1 MKPRLLGTYEPG
13 SPEWHAARRWR
24 IGGSEIAQVMG
35 WSRFGSRDDLLAAR
49 LNPIDKPP
57 TRAMLRGTV
66 LEPSVLS
73 WGAARHGYQYAD
85 GSNGT
90 YLHGVYDWAL
100 ANPDAIADSDGGAR
114 VLIECKTA
122 TDRSEDTGWGR
133 AGTDRI
139 PIAYRC
145 QVAWCM
151 AVLDLPEAHILVLAG
166 AHSGRPD
173 LHFSRYVVKRD
184 RPLEMKLLAAG
195 LAFIRELHQL
205 RDERNRDD

>member
-1 MKPRLLGTYEPG
+1 MQPRLLGPYVPG

-35 WSRFGSRDDLLAAR
+35 WSRFGSRDDLLAAK
-49 LNPIDKPP
+49 LTPVDKPP

-85 GSNGT
+85 GSDGT

-100 ANPDAIADSDGGAR
+100 ANPDAIADSDSGER
-114 VLIECKTA
+114 VLIEVKTT
-122 TDRSEDTGWGR
+122 TDRSEEMGWGR
-133 AGTDRI
+133 AGTDQI
-139 PIAYRC
+139 PLYYRA
-145 QVAWCM
+145 QVAHGM
-151 AVLDLPEAHILVLAG
+151 AVMDLPETRLLVLHG
-166 AHSGRPD
+166 ATNGRPD
-173 LHFSRYVVKRD
+173 LDIAEYRIKRD

-195 LAFIRELHQL
+195 KRFIHELTAAAARQQAA
-205 RDERNRDD
+205 

>member
-1 MKPRLLGTYEPG
+1 MKPRLLGTYVPG

-35 WSRFGSRDDLLAAR
+35 WSRFGSRDDLLAAK
-49 LNPIDKPP
+49 LNPVDKEP
-57 TRAMLRGTV
+57 TRAMLRGTL

-85 GSNGT
+85 GSDAT

-100 ANPDAIADSDGGAR
+100 YNPDALLVDGP
-114 VLIECKTA
+114 LIEVKTTA
-122 TDRSEDTGWGR
+122 DRSREMGWGR
-133 AGTDRI
+133 AGTDQI
-139 PIAYRC
+139 PLYYRA
-145 QVAWCM
+145 QVAHGM
-151 AVLDLPEAHILVLAG
+151 AVMDLPEAHILVLAG

-195 LAFIRELHQL
+195 KRFIHELTAAAARQQAA
-205 RDERNRDD
+205 